1 MTTTDPAARAAP
13 PNEPDSEPDYAD
25 VPGLRSR
32 RGYVLAFIVFI
43 VALVLVFT
51 AWRVARDREQRSA
64 QIEFIGR
71 TAQVTEL
78 LQQRMVNYE
87 LVARGGVSLF
97 ASVQRPTAA
106 QWKAYV
112 EGMNLQRRFPS
123 TLGLG
128 FTGYVPQRLL
138 VQLQNEWRQ
147 AGYGLLTVRP
157 FGQRE
162 VYGPILYLEPKTAA
176 NVEAIGYDMFAES
189 VRHAAM
195 EAALESGQAR
205 LSGKIEL
212 IQDKHD
218 GIKSTGLLLVLPVY
232 LGGGRPQSPSLRR
245 AEMQGWVYVPF
256 RLEKFVATSISDD
269 HKDLRFRIYDESGGR
284 EQLLFQTPGPQ
295 PTQPAAFLHRT
306 TFEVYGRTWRIEY
319 ESPPIEQA
327 VPRMEGL
334 RNMFALGIFTA
345 LLLYGIALVLAHTE
359 SRARQIALRMTE
371 DFRRS
376 EARFRSAM
384 QYSAI
389 GKALLDSE
397 GRIVDANPALANIV
411 GLPRAQLLDQRFDSL
426 LEDED
431 ADVAGHDDPA
441 RVDEDGVHRATR
453 RLLRQHGVA
462 RQVQL
467 TYSPVPGKVGQ
478 DITGLVQVEDVT
490 ERLRAEARVHALNR
504 TLEARVA
511 LRTRELSQ
519 ANQELEAFAY
529 SVSHDLRAPLRAID
543 GFSRI
548 LGEKF
553 ADRLDESGRGY
564 LARVRKAAAR
574 MGDLIDALLKMS
586 RLTRSELKHEPVD
599 LSRFAGELIEELRMA
614 EPQRAVEVRIEPGL
628 QVVGDAPLLRNLL
641 GNLLGNAWKFTRDR
655 DPATIEFGTVDGAG
669 GGREF
674 YVRDNGTGFP
684 QAYVDKLFRPF
695 QRLHSVEDFAGHG
708 IGLASV
714 KRIVERHGGTIRA
727 EGREGEGAAF
737 YFTLPGGGHGG

>member
-1 MTTTDPAARAAP
+1 MLDRMTTSDPAEHAP
-13 PNEPDSEPDYAD
+13 SASGDDDAELS
-25 VPGLRSR
+25 GLMPR
-32 RGYVLAFIVFI
+32 RGYLLALGVLIGSLI
-43 VALVLVFT
+43 LVFT
-51 AWRVARDREQRSA
+51 AWRIARDRELRSA
-64 QIEFIGR
+64 QAEFVGR

-78 LQQRMVNYE
+78 IQQRLVNYE

-97 ASVQRPTAA
+97 ASVQRPTAE
-106 QWKAYV
+106 QWRAYV
-112 EGMNLQRRFPS
+112 DGMNMQRRFPA

-128 FTGYVPQRLL
+128 FAGYVPQRLL
-138 VQLQNEWRQ
+138 VQLQNEWRD

-157 FGQRE
+157 QGVRE
-162 VYGPILYLEPKTAA
+162 VYAPILFLEPRTPD
-176 NVEAIGYDMFAES
+176 NVAAIGYDIYS
-189 VRHAAM
+189 QQVRREAMAAAM
-195 EAALESGQAR
+195 DTGQAR
-205 LSGKIEL
+205 LSGKIHL
-212 IQDKHD
+212 IQD
-218 GIKSTGLLLVLPVY
+218 GPVPKSAGLLLTLPVY
-232 LGGGRPQSPSLRR
+232 LGGGRPPSQSLRR

-256 RLEKFVATSISDD
+256 RMERFVQTALGGSHDD
-269 HKDLRFRIYDESGGR
+269 MLFRIYDRSGGR
-284 EQLLFQTPGPQ
+284 DTLLYEAPGMKGQ
-295 PTQPAAFLHRT
+295 AAAFVHRVS
-306 TFEVYGRTWRIEY
+306 FDIYGRSWRIDY
-319 ESPPIEQA
+319 QSTPVEQA
-327 VPRMEGL
+327 VPRLDAL
-334 RNMFALGIFTA
+334 RNMFALGLFSS
-345 LLLYGIALVLAHTE
+345 LLLYGIALMLARTE
-359 SRARQIALRMTE
+359 SRARNIAVRMTE

-397 GRIVDANPALANIV
+397 GRIVDANPSLAGIV
-411 GLPRAQLLDQRFDSL
+411 GTGIESLYGRRFEDL
-426 LEDED
+426 LE
-431 ADVAGHDDPA
+431 HDDGQEEGDG
-441 RVDEDGVHRATR
+441 RTDEDGVHRATR
-453 RLLRQHGVA
+453 RLHREHGVA

-467 TYSPVPGKVGQ
+467 TYSPVPGNIGQ

-548 LGEKF
+548 LGEKY
-553 ADRLDESGRGY
+553 AGQLDAAGRDY
-564 LARVRKAAAR
+564 LGRVRKAASR

-586 RLTRSELKHEPVD
+586 RLSRGELKHESVD
-599 LSRFAGELIEELRMA
+599 LSRIAAELIEELRLA
-614 EPQRAVEVRIEPGL
+614 EPQRAAEVRIDPGMR
-628 QVVGDAPLLRNLL
+628 VVGDTSLLRNLL
-641 GNLLGNAWKFTRDR
+641 GNLLGNAWKFSRDR
-655 DPATIEFGTVDGAG
+655 DPAQIAFGLRELPG

-674 YVRDNGTGFP
+674 FLSDNGTGFP

-727 EGREGEGAAF
+727 EGREGEGATF
-737 YFTLPGGGHGG
+737 YFTLPLETARGE

>member
-1 MTTTDPAARAAP
+1 MLVRMTTPTDPAASAHPSP
-13 PNEPDSEPDYAD
+13 PEAD
-25 VPGLRSR
+25 PTPELAVLSPR
-32 RGYVLAFIVFI
+32 RGYLLAFAVFI

-51 AWRVARDREQRSA
+51 AWRIARERELRSA
-64 QIEFIGR
+64 QAEFVGH
-71 TAQVTEL
+71 TVQVTEL
-78 LQQRMVNYE
+78 IQQRLVNYE

-97 ASVQRPTAA
+97 ASVQRPTSA
-106 QWKAYV
+106 QWQAYV
-112 EGMNLQRRFPS
+112 EGMNMQRRFPA

-128 FTGYVPQRLL
+128 FAGYVPQRLL

-147 AGYGLLTVRP
+147 SGHGLLSVRP
-157 FGQRE
+157 FGERE
-162 VYGPILYLEPKTAA
+162 LYGPVLFLQPQTGSNAGVVGFDMYSEP
-176 NVEAIGYDMFAES
+176 N
-189 VRHAAM
+189 RRAAM
-195 EAALESGQAR
+195 DAALDSGQAR
-205 LSGKIEL
+205 LSGPIRL
-212 IQDKHD
+212 MGDTS
-218 GIKSTGLLLVLPVY
+218 GATGMILTLPVY
-232 LGGGRPQSPSLRR
+232 LGGGRPQSADLRR

-256 RLEKFVATSISDD
+256 QVEKFVGTALGDD
-269 HKDLRFRIYDESGGR
+269 HRDLRFRIVDETGGR
-284 EQLLFQTPGPQ
+284 EAPLFQSPGPA
-295 PTQPAAFLHRT
+295 PKAPAAFVHKAR
-306 TFEVYGRTWRIEY
+306 FEVYGRAWRIEF
-319 ESPPIEQA
+319 ESPPLEQA

-334 RNMFALGIFTA
+334 RNMFALGVFTS

-397 GRIVDANPALANIV
+397 GRIVDANPALAAIV
-411 GLPRAQLLDQRFDSL
+411 GRPLAQLLDQRFDALIEPEEGGEGAVSS
-426 LEDED
+426 
-431 ADVAGHDDPA
+431 
-441 RVDEDGVHRATR
+441 DEDGVLRATR
-453 RLLRQHGVA
+453 RLHREHGVA

-467 TYSPVPGKVGQ
+467 TYSAVPGKIGQ

-490 ERLRAEARVHALNR
+490 ERMRAQARVHALNR

-548 LGEKF
+548 LGEKY

-564 LARVRKAAAR
+564 LGRVRKAAAR

-586 RLTRSELKHEPVD
+586 RLSRGELKHETVD
-599 LSRFAGELIEELRMA
+599 LSRIAVELTDELLMG
-614 EPQRAVEVRIEPGL
+614 EPQREVDVRIEPGL
-628 QVVGDAPLLRNLL
+628 NVVGDAPLLRNLL
-641 GNLLGNAWKFTRDR
+641 GNLLGNAWKFSRDR
-655 DPATIEFGTVDGAG
+655 RPAVIEFGAVELPG

-674 YVRDNGTGFP
+674 FVRDNGTGFP

-714 KRIVERHGGTIRA
+714 KRIVERHGGSIRA
-727 EGREGEGAAF
+727 EGSEGEGASF
-737 YFTLPGGGHGG
+737 HFTLPGGGHLA